1 MKDYKNIIVL
11 KDSETQKNEAVIFCN
26 EECDTIEDEIQRI
39 KQEYYDKGIDR
50 DYMFTELEYIF
61 LELCN
66 KYEIDYY
73 ILDDCDEICY

>member
-1 MKDYKNIIVL
+1 MKDCKNIIVL
-11 KDSETQKNEAVIFCN
+11 KDRATQKNEAVIFCN
-26 EECDTIEDEIQRI
+26 EEGDTIEDEIQRI

-73 ILDDCDEICY
+73 ILDYCDEICY

>member
-1 MKDYKNIIVL
+1 MKDYKNILML

-26 EECDTIEDEIQRI
+26 EEGDIIEDEIQRI
-39 KQEYYDKGIDR
+39 KQEYYDKGIDT
-50 DYMFTELEYIF
+50 DYMFAEMEYIF

-73 ILDDCDEICY
+73 ILDYCDEICY